1 MKYNNIMTIIFHA
14 IGVMPSVGLFGPII
28 VLALLIAQIVLVSVT
43 KTNSMLHDMVSD
55 CVVVDLAS
63 QMIFDSD
70 QARVDYIT
78 KKDAEEAARSPY

>member
-1 MKYNNIMTIIFHA
+1 
-14 IGVMPSVGLFGPII
+14 
-28 VLALLIAQIVLVSVT
+28 
-43 KTNSMLHDMVSD
+43 MLHDMIAD

-78 KKDAEEAARSPY
+78 KKDAEEAAKSPY